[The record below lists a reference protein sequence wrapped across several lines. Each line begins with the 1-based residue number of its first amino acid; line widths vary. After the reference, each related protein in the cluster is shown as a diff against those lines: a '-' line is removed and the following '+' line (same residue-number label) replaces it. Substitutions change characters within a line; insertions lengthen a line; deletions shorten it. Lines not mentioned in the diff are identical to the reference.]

1 MSDSQISTIDDPVEA
16 KKPRKV
22 SEAKPVVGDRQIIT
36 IHSSPDE
43 SGSDAV
49 FVGVNEY
56 AYQIPRDKPFEVPS
70 AVVEVLRNAVVTTMK
85 PGPGGAVVER
95 TMPRYAF
102 SAVPA

>member
-1 MSDSQISTIDDPVEA
+1 MGPSGPFFIEVTKCPI
-16 KKPRKV
+16 RKL
-22 SEAKPVVGDRQIIT
+22 APYRQIIT

-70 AVVEVLRNAVVTTMK
+70 SVVEVLRNAVVTRMK
-85 PGPGGAVVER
+85 PGPGGVVVER